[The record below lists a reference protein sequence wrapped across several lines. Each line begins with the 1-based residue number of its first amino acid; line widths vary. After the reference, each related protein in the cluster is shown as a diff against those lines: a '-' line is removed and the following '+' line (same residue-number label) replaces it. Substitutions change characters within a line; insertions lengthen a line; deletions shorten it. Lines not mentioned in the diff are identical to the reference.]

1 MNIICHRGYWT
12 SPEEKN
18 TTISFKR
25 AFELGLGTETDLR
38 DFNGEIVVSH
48 DPPKDGVMTFRDF
61 LKFAPRNLPLAL
73 NIKSD
78 GIAEKASAELI
89 RAGHDNFFFF
99 DMSIPDMQLYVRR
112 SLPVAIRLSEYEP
125 IVESLIIQGEY
136 IWLDMF
142 HFQWYG
148 VDEIN
153 NLINLGKQIFI
164 VSAELHGRDRQGHW
178 KFLESLKNS
187 DLITLCTDFPLEAL
201 TRFS

>member
-1 MNIICHRGYWT
+1 MNIICHRGYWRI
-12 SPEEKN
+12 PEEKN
-18 TTISFKR
+18 TTTSFKR

-48 DPPKDGVMTFRDF
+48 DPPKNGVMTFRDF
-61 LKFAPRNLPLAL
+61 LKFVPRNLPLAL

-89 RAGHDNFFFF
+89 SAEHHNFFFF

-112 SLPVAIRLSEYEP
+112 SLPVAVRLSEYEP

-142 HFQWYG
+142 HSQWYG

-153 NLINLGKQIFI
+153 NLINLGKQVFI
-164 VSAELHGRDRQGHW
+164 VSEELHGRDRGSHW
-178 KFLESLKNS
+178 DFLENFKHS
-187 DLITLCTDFPLEAL
+187 DLITLCTDFPVEAL